1 MIDFYSDERG
11 CLFLRYIGSKVNLI
25 EKIDNF
31 IQQNTLGNEQVF
43 LDLFA
48 GSNAVA
54 QHFKRKYTVYTNDIL
69 YFSYVLAK
77 ANIENNEPL
86 TFDLLKQNGIDNP
99 LDYLQ
104 NVSVNDLPVG
114 YYERAYSPT
123 GEKMYFT
130 VENAKRI
137 DFVRDTIEK
146 WKGQKL
152 ITETEYFYLV
162 SALIEAI
169 PFISN
174 TTGTYGAFLKHWDKR
189 ALKPLTLI
197 PLNVT
202 NNKRQ
207 NKSFNE
213 DSNDLVKS
221 ISADIVY
228 IDPPYN
234 KRQYASNYHVLENIA
249 CHNKPE
255 LKGITS
261 LFDYKLLKSD
271 YSNQKKAYD
280 ALDNLL
286 HNIDATHVILS
297 YNNEGIIPEDKLILL
312 MKKHA
317 IDGNTIIEKIPYRKY
332 KSKITSKSYE
342 LYELLLYIRK
352 KELDLPKVKSNSEQ
366 LSLLPTSDWKLE
378 HKNFIKSPLNYIGGK
393 FKLLPQ
399 IIPLFPPNIHNFV
412 DVFSGGANV
421 GINVKAKHHHFN
433 DMNYHVNEMF
443 RYFAKQNIDVLIKNI
458 ESKISKY
465 NLSKTNEEGY
475 LKFRKQYNI
484 NQNPL
489 DLYILI
495 SYSYNYQIRFNNSM
509 EFNNPFGR
517 NRSQFSDNMRKN
529 LIQFV
534 QRLNEIHANFTD
546 EYFTNLDFSHL
557 VEGDFVYL
565 DPPYLITTGSYNDG
579 NRGFQNWGEQQEK
592 YMYKLMQEL
601 TKQNVRYALSN
612 VIDHKGKSNELLK
625 SFIADNNVH
634 VHYLD
639 YNYNN
644 ASYNTK
650 KDGSTEVLITNYD
663 PYTFGVL
670 K

>member
-1 MIDFYSDERG
+1 MS
-11 CLFLRYIGSKVNLI
+11 FLRYIGSKVNLI
-25 EKIDNF
+25 EKIEEF
-31 IQQNTLGNEQVF
+31 IQQNTLGNEQTF

-54 QHFKRKYTVYTNDIL
+54 LNFKRKYTVYTNDLL

-77 ANIENNEPL
+77 ANIENNGPL

-104 NVSVNDLPVG
+104 NTSIENLPAD
-114 YYERAYSPT
+114 YYELAYSPT
-123 GEKMYFT
+123 GGKMYFT

-137 DFVRDTIEK
+137 DFVRNTIEI
-146 WKGQKL
+146 WKKQNL
-152 ITETEYFYLV
+152 INETEYFYLI

-189 ALKPLTLI
+189 ALKPLILN
-197 PLNVT
+197 PLNVIDNKR
-202 NNKRQ
+202 NNKA
-207 NKSFNE
+207 FNT
-213 DSNDLVKS
+213 DSNDLIKT

-249 CHNKPE
+249 RHNKPE

-261 LFDYKLLKSD
+261 LFDYKTLKSD

-280 ALDNLL
+280 TLDNLL
-286 HNIDATHVILS
+286 QNIDATHVILS
-297 YNNEGIIPEDKLILL
+297 YNNEGIIPEDKLIDL
-312 MKKHA
+312 MKKHS
-317 IDGNTIIEKIPYRKY
+317 IDGNIVIERIPYRKY
-332 KSKITSKSYE
+332 KSKLTSKSYE

-352 KELDLPKVKSNSEQ
+352 KEVILSKDKSNSEQ

-378 HKNFIKSPLNYIGGK
+378 QKTFIKSPLNYIGGK
-393 FKLLPQ
+393 YKLLPQ
-399 IIPLFPPNIHNFV
+399 IIPLFPSNINNFV
-412 DVFSGGANV
+412 DLFSGGANV
-421 GINVKAKHHHFN
+421 GINVKARHYHFN
-433 DMNYHVNEMF
+433 DMNYHINEMF
-443 RYFAKQNIDVLIKNI
+443 RYFSKQNVEDLIKNI
-458 ESKISKY
+458 ENRIAEY
-465 NLSKTNEEGY
+465 NLSKTNESGY
-475 LKFRKQYNI
+475 LEFRKQYNK

-517 NRSQFSDNMRKN
+517 NRSQFSDNMKNN

-534 QRLNEIHANFTD
+534 KKLSEIDVKFTD
-546 EYFTNLDFSHL
+546 EYFTNLDLSNL
-557 VEGDFVYL
+557 TEGDFVYL

-579 NRGFQNWGEQQEK
+579 NRGFQNWGEQQEQS
-592 YMYKLMQEL
+592 MYLLMQQL

-612 VIDHKGKSNELLK
+612 VINHKGKSNELLK
-625 SFIADNNVH
+625 DFINNNENRLH
-634 VHYLD
+634 VHFLD

-650 KDGSTEVLITNYD
+650 KDGSTEVLITNYN
-663 PYTFGVL
+663 PYTFEIL